1 MRDGDGDGDDG
12 GGDGDG
18 DGGGKLYGD
27 GDAACRVC
35 DARAQDAFA
44 VPLLPPSF
52 SFIFVAAA
60 AAAAACCFLRQC
72 QRSQSIAFFG
82 RHLNCVTCDV

>member
-12 GGDGDG
+12 GDDGDGDG
-18 DGGGKLYGD
+18 DGKLYGD

-60 AAAAACCFLRQC
+60 AAAAAFLMAATGCMHVSPASPRFHLL
-72 QRSQSIAFFG
+72 RAG
-82 RHLNCVTCDV
+82 RA